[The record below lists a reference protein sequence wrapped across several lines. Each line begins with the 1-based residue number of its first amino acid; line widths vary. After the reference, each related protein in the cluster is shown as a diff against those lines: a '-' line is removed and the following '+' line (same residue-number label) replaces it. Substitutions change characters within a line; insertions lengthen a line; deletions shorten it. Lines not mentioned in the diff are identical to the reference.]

1 MRFLDRWT
9 SIKAKIALVIIAAI
23 ASTIVVMYGL
33 AVGLAVYLSDKGVG
47 RAIADTASFVRSI
60 WWETLLAGA
69 VAAAVALMLVRSLAK
84 GLTAPLRDMSE
95 ATRRMTKGDYTVR
108 VEAADRSDEVGRLA
122 DAFNR
127 MAGELESVER
137 LRRDLIANVSH
148 ELRTPISAI
157 RAHLENLA
165 EGVEEANPETL
176 AVMLQQTERLGKL
189 VEGLLDLSRL
199 ESGATPMEIE
209 AVGLLPLAR
218 QAAAEVQIARRGKH
232 VEVVVDVPDGLV
244 VAADPARIGQV
255 LFNLLD
261 NALRFTPEGGRV
273 GIRAA
278 GRDGICELVV
288 EDTGPG
294 IPSDRLGIVF
304 ERFYRVDPA
313 RSRSDG
319 GAGLGLAIARTIV
332 EAHGGR
338 IWAETAPGGGCE
350 IHLSLPSSG
359 TGNGTRRTA
368 LRATAKGER

>member
-1 MRFLDRWT
+1 MSVFERWT
-9 SIKAKIALVIIAAI
+9 SIKSKFAAVIIVAI
-23 ASTIVVMYGL
+23 AATILVMYGL
-33 AVGLAVYLSDKGVG
+33 AVGLAVYLSDKGIG
-47 RAIADTASFVRSI
+47 RAVVDTWRFATTI
-60 WWETLLAGA
+60 WWEAAIAGA
-69 VAAAVALMLVRSLAK
+69 VSAGVALLLVGRLARGMTK
-84 GLTAPLRDMSE
+84 PLREMSS
-95 ATRRMTKGDYTVR
+95 AAHRMAEGDYSGR
-108 VEAADRSDEVGRLA
+108 VGAGARADEVGLLA

-127 MAGELESVER
+127 MAAELEGMER

-176 AVMLQQTERLGKL
+176 NVMLQQTERLGKL

-199 ESGATPMEIE
+199 ESGATPMEI
-209 AVGLLPLAR
+209 ASVDFVPLAE
-218 QAAAEVQIARRGKH
+218 QAAAEVQIAHRDKDL
-232 VEVVVDVPDGLV
+232 EVHVDVPAGLV

-261 NALRFTPEGGRV
+261 NAFRFTPRGGRV
-273 GIRAA
+273 GVRAA
-278 GRDGICELVV
+278 GRDGICEIVV
-288 EDTGPG
+288 SDSGPG

-313 RSRSDG
+313 RSRSAG

-332 EAHGGR
+332 EGHGGR

-350 IHLSLPSSG
+350 IHLTLPSGG

-368 LRATAKGER
+368 LRAAAKGER